1 MNESVNEFFGFK
13 VSMAGGLTWLTS
25 MLQGVDL
32 TQMLGFVALVLGLF
46 IQIIS
51 FYRNKKADQ
60 RSKEADDRDKM
71 QHDLEMKLLAR
82 QLAEI
87 EKK

>member
-1 MNESVNEFFGFK
+1 MNESGYELFGFK
-13 VSMAGGLTWLTS
+13 VSMTGGLTWFAS
-25 MLQGVDL
+25 MMQGMDL

-60 RSKEADDRDKM
+60 RSKEAATRP
-71 QHDLEMKLLAR
+71 
-82 QLAEI
+82 
-87 EKK
+87 

>member
-1 MNESVNEFFGFK
+1 MNETFGFK
-13 VSMAGGLTWLTS
+13 ISMTGGATWIAS

-32 TQMLGFVALVLGLF
+32 TQVLGFVALVLGLF
-46 IQIIS
+46 IQIVSYI
-51 FYRNKKADQ
+51 RNKKADE
-60 RSKEADDRDKM
+60 RSKQ

-87 EKK
+87 EKGEKNGGKS